1 MVKLALYRRLLGVRI
16 PHLLPITGVWVM
28 KLLMTVHTQQIAL
41 VKFFQQFFSIF
52 SFTFYK
58 NLLEYLNNFIIM
70 TYKEIKAARKD
81 VQKLIKENKKQLL
94 LQIKKKHPKLIRL
107 IKKNYD
113 VNSNSLL
120 DDGFYEQIEDCL
132 S

>member
-1 MVKLALYRRLLGVRI
+1 
-16 PHLLPITGVWVM
+16 M
-28 KLLMTVHTQQIAL
+28 KNISFRSLMTKI
-41 VKFFQQFFSIF
+41 
-52 SFTFYK
+52 
-58 NLLEYLNNFIIM
+58 
-70 TYKEIKAARKD
+70 EIKASRKD
-81 VQKLIKENKKQLL
+81 IQKLIKENKKELL

-120 DDGFYEQIEDCL
+120 DADFYEQIEYCL

>member
-1 MVKLALYRRLLGVRI
+1 
-16 PHLLPITGVWVM
+16 
-28 KLLMTVHTQQIAL
+28 
-41 VKFFQQFFSIF
+41 
-52 SFTFYK
+52 
-58 NLLEYLNNFIIM
+58 M
-70 TYKEIKAARKD
+70 TYKEIKEARKD
-81 VQKLIKENKKQLL
+81 VQKLIKENKKELL

-120 DDGFYEQIEDCL
+120 DDGFYTQIEDCL

>member
-1 MVKLALYRRLLGVRI
+1 
-16 PHLLPITGVWVM
+16 
-28 KLLMTVHTQQIAL
+28 
-41 VKFFQQFFSIF
+41 
-52 SFTFYK
+52 
-58 NLLEYLNNFIIM
+58 M
-70 TYKEIKAARKD
+70 TYKEIKDSRKD
-81 VQKLIKENKKQLL
+81 IQRLIKENKKELL

-120 DDGFYEQIEDCL
+120 DDGFYTQIEDCL

>member
-1 MVKLALYRRLLGVRI
+1 
-16 PHLLPITGVWVM
+16 
-28 KLLMTVHTQQIAL
+28 
-41 VKFFQQFFSIF
+41 
-52 SFTFYK
+52 
-58 NLLEYLNNFIIM
+58 M
-70 TYKEIKAARKD
+70 TYKEVKEARKD
-81 VQKLIKENKKQLL
+81 VQKLIRENKKELL

-132 S
+132 SWHL

>member
-1 MVKLALYRRLLGVRI
+1 
-16 PHLLPITGVWVM
+16 
-28 KLLMTVHTQQIAL
+28 
-41 VKFFQQFFSIF
+41 
-52 SFTFYK
+52 
-58 NLLEYLNNFIIM
+58 M
-70 TYKEIKAARKD
+70 TYKEIKEARKD

-113 VNSNSLL
+113 TDSNTLL
-120 DDGFYEQIEDCL
+120 DDDFYEQIEDCL

>member
-1 MVKLALYRRLLGVRI
+1 
-16 PHLLPITGVWVM
+16 
-28 KLLMTVHTQQIAL
+28 
-41 VKFFQQFFSIF
+41 
-52 SFTFYK
+52 
-58 NLLEYLNNFIIM
+58 M
-70 TYKEIKAARKD
+70 TYKEIKESRKD
-81 VQKLIKENKKQLL
+81 VQKLIKENKKELL

-120 DDGFYEQIEDCL
+120 DDDFYAQIEDCL

>member
-1 MVKLALYRRLLGVRI
+1 
-16 PHLLPITGVWVM
+16 
-28 KLLMTVHTQQIAL
+28 
-41 VKFFQQFFSIF
+41 
-52 SFTFYK
+52 
-58 NLLEYLNNFIIM
+58 M

-81 VQKLIKENKKQLL
+81 VQKLIKENKKELL
-94 LQIKKKHPKLIRL
+94 LQIKKKHPKLIGL

-120 DDGFYEQIEDCL
+120 DDGFYTQNEDCL

>member
-1 MVKLALYRRLLGVRI
+1 
-16 PHLLPITGVWVM
+16 
-28 KLLMTVHTQQIAL
+28 
-41 VKFFQQFFSIF
+41 
-52 SFTFYK
+52 
-58 NLLEYLNNFIIM
+58 M
-70 TYKEIKAARKD
+70 TYKEIKDSRKD
-81 VQKLIKENKKQLL
+81 VQKLIKENKKELL
-94 LQIKKKHPKLIRL
+94 LQIKKKHPKLIML

>member
-1 MVKLALYRRLLGVRI
+1 MTKIEVK
-16 PHLLPITGVWVM
+16 
-28 KLLMTVHTQQIAL
+28 
-41 VKFFQQFFSIF
+41 
-52 SFTFYK
+52 
-58 NLLEYLNNFIIM
+58 E
-70 TYKEIKAARKD
+70 ARKD
-81 VQKLIKENKKQLL
+81 VQKLIKENKKELL
-94 LQIKKKHPKLIRL
+94 LQIKKQHPKLIRL

>member
-1 MVKLALYRRLLGVRI
+1 
-16 PHLLPITGVWVM
+16 
-28 KLLMTVHTQQIAL
+28 
-41 VKFFQQFFSIF
+41 
-52 SFTFYK
+52 
-58 NLLEYLNNFIIM
+58 M
-70 TYKEIKAARKD
+70 TYKEIKDSRKD

-113 VNSNSLL
+113 TDSNTLL
-120 DDGFYEQIEDCL
+120 DDDFYEQIEDCL

>member
-1 MVKLALYRRLLGVRI
+1 
-16 PHLLPITGVWVM
+16 
-28 KLLMTVHTQQIAL
+28 
-41 VKFFQQFFSIF
+41 
-52 SFTFYK
+52 
-58 NLLEYLNNFIIM
+58 M
-70 TYKEIKAARKD
+70 TYKEIKDSRKD
-81 VQKLIKENKKQLL
+81 VQKLIKENKKELL

-120 DDGFYEQIEDCL
+120 DDGFYTQIEDCL

>member
-1 MVKLALYRRLLGVRI
+1 
-16 PHLLPITGVWVM
+16 
-28 KLLMTVHTQQIAL
+28 
-41 VKFFQQFFSIF
+41 
-52 SFTFYK
+52 
-58 NLLEYLNNFIIM
+58 M
-70 TYKEIKAARKD
+70 TYKEIKESRKD

-113 VNSNSLL
+113 TDSNTLL
-120 DDGFYEQIEDCL
+120 DADFYTQIEYCL

>member
-1 MVKLALYRRLLGVRI
+1 
-16 PHLLPITGVWVM
+16 
-28 KLLMTVHTQQIAL
+28 
-41 VKFFQQFFSIF
+41 
-52 SFTFYK
+52 
-58 NLLEYLNNFIIM
+58 M
-70 TYKEIKAARKD
+70 TYKEIKDSRKD
-81 VQKLIKENKKQLL
+81 VQKLIKENKKELL

-120 DDGFYEQIEDCL
+120 DDDFYEQIEDCL

>member
-1 MVKLALYRRLLGVRI
+1 
-16 PHLLPITGVWVM
+16 
-28 KLLMTVHTQQIAL
+28 MTH
-41 VKFFQQFFSIF
+41 
-52 SFTFYK
+52 
-58 NLLEYLNNFIIM
+58 
-70 TYKEIKAARKD
+70 KEIKEARKD
-81 VQKLIKENKKQLL
+81 VQKLIKENKKELL

-120 DDGFYEQIEDCL
+120 DDGFYTHIEDCL

>member
-1 MVKLALYRRLLGVRI
+1 
-16 PHLLPITGVWVM
+16 
-28 KLLMTVHTQQIAL
+28 MTH
-41 VKFFQQFFSIF
+41 
-52 SFTFYK
+52 
-58 NLLEYLNNFIIM
+58 
-70 TYKEIKAARKD
+70 KEIKEARKD
-81 VQKLIKENKKQLL
+81 VQKLIKENKKELL

-120 DDGFYEQIEDCL
+120 DDGFYTQIEDCL

>member
-1 MVKLALYRRLLGVRI
+1 
-16 PHLLPITGVWVM
+16 
-28 KLLMTVHTQQIAL
+28 
-41 VKFFQQFFSIF
+41 
-52 SFTFYK
+52 
-58 NLLEYLNNFIIM
+58 M

-81 VQKLIKENKKQLL
+81 IQRLIKENKKELL

-120 DDGFYEQIEDCL
+120 DDGFYTQIEDCL

>member
-1 MVKLALYRRLLGVRI
+1 MTKKQVK
-16 PHLLPITGVWVM
+16 
-28 KLLMTVHTQQIAL
+28 
-41 VKFFQQFFSIF
+41 
-52 SFTFYK
+52 
-58 NLLEYLNNFIIM
+58 E
-70 TYKEIKAARKD
+70 ARKD
-81 VQKLIKENKKQLL
+81 IQKLIKENKKQLL

-120 DDGFYEQIEDCL
+120 DDGFYTQIEDCL